1 MVIEDEIN
9 IQESRINQ
17 KSSNIMLVMFYK
29 GATFV
34 KNNSFLVARIVL
46 FDAAGLYLLTFHI
59 SEPCLFKNIELDLS
73 HVISH

>member
-1 MVIEDEIN
+1 
-9 IQESRINQ
+9 
-17 KSSNIMLVMFYK
+17 MLIMFYK

-59 SEPCLFKNIELDLS
+59 SEPCLFKNIEQDLS
-73 HVISH
+73 HVIPH